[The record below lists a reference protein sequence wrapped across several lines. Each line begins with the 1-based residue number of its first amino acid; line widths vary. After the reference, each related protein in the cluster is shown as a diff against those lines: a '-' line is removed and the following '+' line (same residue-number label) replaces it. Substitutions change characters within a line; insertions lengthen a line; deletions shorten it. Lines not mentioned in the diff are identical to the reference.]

1 MGWQSR
7 LPKDQKPEFVRTCN
21 KCCGTE
27 IRRRITD
34 GVYRDPKTGF
44 KTFNG
49 NIDIEC
55 KCVEKA
61 REASKNAV
69 VVERETRCA

>member
-7 LPKDQKPEFVRTCN
+7 LPKDQKQEFKRTCN
-21 KCCGTE
+21 KCGDTGVCKN
-27 IRRRITD
+27 ITD

-49 NIDIEC
+49 NIQIVC
-55 KCVEKA
+55 KCGSTPEPA
-61 REASKNAV
+61 
-69 VVERETRCA
+69 ETVSSSSYK